1 MQPYAPVESHAYR
14 GRLASWTGLVAV
26 IAGLNYYARFTDSS
40 SSSAGRDE
48 VYSWSGF
55 VGGLVVYAVWLGI
68 VLLITLDHTDLLAL
82 RRPRSWGRA
91 LSFCVGA
98 IVAIYAVSALVSALP
113 LPQSPSNEQG
123 LTPTQWEP
131 RYAAAFAANVALFTI
146 VAPFVEELTFRG
158 AGQSL
163 LRFLGRWPSIV
174 LVGIAFG
181 LTHGLVEAL
190 LVLVPFGIILAYVR
204 DRTDSV
210 YPGMVVHSLFNG
222 VALALS
228 VLY

>member
-1 MQPYAPVESHAYR
+1 LAHSSSGR
-14 GRLASWTGLVAV
+14 GRLPAKPPSSVCQYR
-26 IAGLNYYARFTDSS
+26 ISS
-40 SSSAGRDE
+40 SPSFQQSNTGSPSRRAGKSTRPSSMSFTSTPSSVTSSIARASERASRSTSAAASASSGRDE

-91 LSFCVGA
+91 LSFCLGA

-181 LTHGLVEAL
+181 LTHGLVEA
-190 LVLVPFGIILAYVR
+190 
-204 DRTDSV
+204 
-210 YPGMVVHSLFNG
+210 
-222 VALALS
+222 
-228 VLY
+228 